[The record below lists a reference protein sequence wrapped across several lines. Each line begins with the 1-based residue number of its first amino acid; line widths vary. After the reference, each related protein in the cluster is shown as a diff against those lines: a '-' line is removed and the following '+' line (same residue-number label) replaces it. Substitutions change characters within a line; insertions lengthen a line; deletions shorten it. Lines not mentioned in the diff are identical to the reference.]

1 MATDPRLIDACGDHP
16 GWACERLW
24 DATHNQTISKL
35 GDFVVHTPLK
45 VLLIIIGAL
54 VLNRMLLRFIRRFVN
69 TLAGR
74 ATSGI
79 LSGTP
84 IGPRAAARTQTIGI
98 VLRSLATATVYSFTG
113 LLILGEIGINLGP
126 LIAGAGIAGVAIGF
140 GAQTLV
146 KDFLSGIFMLIEDQY
161 GVGDVVDLGL
171 ATGTVEAVNLRSTRV
186 RSADGTV
193 WHVPNGGIVRVGNKS
208 QDWSR
213 ALLDVTV
220 AYDADIRRASEII
233 KQVADEMAEDEEW
246 KDDILEPPEVWGVEH
261 IREGAVVIRLVLKMR
276 PGAQFKL
283 MRELRLRIKEA
294 LEQAGIAVPVPPT
307 TPTTLATPTE

>member
-1 MATDPRLIDACGDHP
+1 VTTDSRLIDACGDHP
-16 GWACERLW
+16 GWACERIW
-24 DATHNQTISKL
+24 DATHNQTLSKL

-45 VLLIIIGAL
+45 ILLIVIGAAI
-54 VLNRMLLRFIRRFVN
+54 VNRILLRFIRRFVN

-74 ATSGI
+74 ATSGL
-79 LSGTP
+79 LSGAP
-84 IGPRAAARTQTIGI
+84 INPRAAARTQTIGI
-98 VLRSLATATVYSFTG
+98 VLRSLATATIYSFTA
-113 LLILGEIGINLGP
+113 LLVLGEVGINLGP
-126 LIAGAGIAGVAIGF
+126 LIAGAGIAGVALGF
-140 GAQTLV
+140 GAQSLV
-146 KDFLSGIFMLIEDQY
+146 KDFLAGIFMLIEDQY

-213 ALLDVTV
+213 ALIDVTV
-220 AYDADIRRASEII
+220 AYDADIRRASEVI
-233 KQVADEMAEDEEW
+233 KHVADEMVEDDKW
-246 KDDILEPPEVWGVEH
+246 KHDILEPPEVWGVEH
-261 IREGAVVIRLVLKMR
+261 VRDGAVVIRLVLKMR

-294 LEQAGIAVPVPPT
+294 LEQAGIAVPLPPIN
-307 TPTTLATPTE
+307 PSA

>member
-1 MATDPRLIDACGDHP
+1 MITDPRLVDACGDRP
-16 GWACERLW
+16 GFACERIW
-24 DATHNQTISKL
+24 DATHNQTLSKL
-35 GDFVVHTPLK
+35 ADYVVHTPLK
-45 VLLIIIGAL
+45 IVFIVVGAFLI
-54 VLNRMLLRFIRRFVN
+54 NRFVQRFIRRFVN

-74 ATSGI
+74 ATAGL
-79 LSGTP
+79 LSGVP
-84 IGPRAAARTQTIGI
+84 QSPRGAARTQTIGI
-98 VLRSLATATVYSFTG
+98 VLRSLASATIYGFTA
-113 LLILGEIGINLGP
+113 LLILGEIGIDLGP

-213 ALLDVTV
+213 ALLDVSV
-220 AYDADIRRASEII
+220 AYDADVRHASDVI
-233 KQVADEMAEDEEW
+233 KRVADEVAEDDQW
-246 KDDILEPPEVWGVEH
+246 KDGILEEPEVWGVEH
-261 IREGAVVIRLVLKMR
+261 VRDGAVVIRLVLKMR

-294 LEQAGIAVPVPPT
+294 LEAEGIAVPVPPT
-307 TPTTLATPTE
+307 TPAPA

>member
-1 MATDPRLIDACGDHP
+1 MTTDLRLIDACGDRP
-16 GWACERLW
+16 GWACERIW
-24 DATHNQTISKL
+24 DATHNQTLSKL

-45 VLLIIIGAL
+45 ILLIIIGTL
-54 VLNRMLLRFIRRFVN
+54 VVNRFVQRFIRRFVN

-74 ATSGI
+74 ATSGL

-84 IGPRAAARTQTIGI
+84 VGPRAAARTQTIGI
-98 VLRSLATATVYSFTG
+98 VLRSLATAIIYSFTA
-113 LLILGEIGINLGP
+113 LLILGEVGINLGP

-140 GAQTLV
+140 GAQSLV

-171 ATGTVEAVNLRSTRV
+171 ATGTVEAVNLRSTRL

-220 AYDADIRRASEII
+220 AYDADIRRASEVI
-233 KQVADEMAEDEEW
+233 KQVADEMAEDDAW
-246 KDDILEPPEVWGVEH
+246 KDDILEEPEVWGVEH
-261 IREGAVVIRLVLKMR
+261 VRDGAVVIRLVLKMR

-294 LEQAGIAVPVPPT
+294 LEQAGIAVPVPPI
-307 TPTTLATPTE
+307 TPTG

>member
-1 MATDPRLIDACGDHP
+1 MAIDPRLIEACGDRP
-16 GWACERLW
+16 GWACEHIW
-24 DATHNQTISKL
+24 DATHNDTLAKL
-35 GDFVVHTPLK
+35 GDFALHTPLRI
-45 VLLIIIGAL
+45 LLILIGAF
-54 VLNRMLLRFIRRFVN
+54 VINRLLQRFIRRFVN

-79 LSGTP
+79 LMGAPAS
-84 IGPRAAARTQTIGI
+84 PRAAARTQTIGV
-98 VLRSLATATVYSFTG
+98 VLRSLAKATIYSFTG
-113 LLILGEIGINLGP
+113 MLILGEVGINLGP
-126 LIAGAGIAGVAIGF
+126 LIAGAGIAGVALGF
-140 GAQTLV
+140 GAQSLV

-171 ATGTVEAVNLRSTRV
+171 ATGTVEAVNLRSTRL

-220 AYDADIRRASEII
+220 AYDADIRRASEVI
-233 KQVADEMAEDEEW
+233 KQVADEMAAEDGW
-246 KDDILEPPEVWGVEH
+246 KDDILEPPELWGVEH
-261 IREGAVVIRLVLKMR
+261 IRDGAVVIRLVLKTR
-276 PGAQFKL
+276 PAAQFKL

-294 LEQAGIAVPVPPT
+294 LARDGIPAPT
-307 TPTTLATPTE
+307 VATAPSV

>member
-1 MATDPRLIDACGDHP
+1 MTTDPRLIDACGDRP
-16 GWACERLW
+16 GWACQGIW
-24 DATHNQTISKL
+24 DATHNQTLSKF

-45 VLLIIIGAL
+45 IVLIIIGAL
-54 VLNRMLLRFIRRFVN
+54 IINRIVQRFVRRFVN

-74 ATSGI
+74 ATASL

-84 IGPRAAARTQTIGI
+84 SSPRSAARTQTIGI
-98 VLRSLATATVYSFTG
+98 VLRSLATATIYSFTG
-113 LLILGEIGINLGP
+113 LLVLGEVGINLGP
-126 LIAGAGIAGVAIGF
+126 LIAGAGIAGVAVGF
-140 GAQTLV
+140 GAQSLV

-171 ATGTVEAVNLRSTRV
+171 ATGTVEAVNLRSTRL

-213 ALLDVTV
+213 ALLDVSV
-220 AYDADIRRASEII
+220 AYDADVRHASDVI
-233 KQVADEMAEDEEW
+233 KRVADELNEDDKW
-246 KDDILEPPEVWGVEH
+246 TDDILEEPEVWGVEH
-261 IREGAVVIRLVLKMR
+261 VRDGAVVIRLVLKMR

-294 LEQAGIAVPVPPT
+294 LEAEGIAVPVPPMS
-307 TPTTLATPTE
+307 PSA

>member
-1 MATDPRLIDACGDHP
+1 VAIDPGLINACGDHP
-16 GWACERLW
+16 GWVCETIW
-24 DATHNQTISKL
+24 DATHNQTLAKL

-45 VLLIIIGAL
+45 ILLILIGAL
-54 VLNRMLLRFIRRFVN
+54 LVNRFLLRFIRRFVN

-74 ATSGI
+74 ATNGLL

-84 IGPRAAARTQTIGI
+84 ISPRAAARTQTIGI
-98 VLRSLATATVYSFTG
+98 VLRSLATATIYSFTG
-113 LLILGEIGINLGP
+113 MLILGEVGINLGP
-126 LIAGAGIAGVAIGF
+126 LIAGAGIAGVALGF
-140 GAQTLV
+140 GAQSLV

-171 ATGTVEAVNLRSTRV
+171 ATGTVEAVNLRSTRL

-220 AYDADIRRASEII
+220 AYDADIRHASEVI
-233 KQVADEMAEDEEW
+233 KGVAEEMAEDDEW
-246 KDDILEPPEVWGVEH
+246 KDDILEAPELWGVEEV
-261 IREGAVVIRLVLKMR
+261 RDGAVVIRLVLKTR
-276 PGAQFKL
+276 PAAQFRL

-294 LEQAGIAVPVPPT
+294 LEHEGIPAPT
-307 TPTTLATPTE
+307 VATFPTV

>member
-1 MATDPRLIDACGDHP
+1 MALDPRLVDACGDRP
-16 GWACERLW
+16 GWACEVIW
-24 DATHNQTISKL
+24 DASHNSTLSKL

-45 VLLIIIGAL
+45 IVLILVGAL
-54 VLNRMLLRFIRRFVN
+54 VVNRMLLRVIRRFVN

-74 ATSGI
+74 ATSGL
-79 LSGTP
+79 LSGAP
-84 IGPRAAARTQTIGI
+84 INPRAAARTQTIGI

-113 LLILGEIGINLGP
+113 LVILGEIGINLGP

-193 WHVPNGGIVRVGNKS
+193 WHVPNGGILRVGNKS

-220 AYDADIRRASEII
+220 AYDADIRRASEVI
-233 KQVADEMAEDEEW
+233 KQVADEMAEAEEW
-246 KDDILEPPEVWGVEH
+246 KHDILEPPEVWGVEH
-261 IREGAVVIRLVLKMR
+261 IRDGAVVIRLVLKMR

-294 LEQAGIAVPVPPT
+294 LEQAGIATPVPPS
-307 TPTTLATPTE
+307 TPTE